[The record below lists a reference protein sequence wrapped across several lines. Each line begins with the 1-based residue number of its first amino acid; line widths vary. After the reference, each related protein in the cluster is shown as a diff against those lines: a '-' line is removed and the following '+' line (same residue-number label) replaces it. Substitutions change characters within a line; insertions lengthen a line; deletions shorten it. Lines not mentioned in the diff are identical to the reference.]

1 VSGKSSGGGLQI
13 IGAGFGRSGTTSL
26 RQALHELGYAPCYH
40 MQTALM
46 HYSHMKFWVRARAGE
61 PVDFRQ
67 FFRATRATVDW
78 PACEFYRELMALY
91 PDARVLLNVRDPEA
105 WYDSMID
112 TLWVI
117 QRALPWWFP
126 RVARQMHDDIIWNS
140 RFKGRFTDRRQSIA
154 VYQAHLEEVR
164 RTVPAERLLVFDVKE
179 GWEPLCRFLGQPV
192 PQDVPFPRLNDRLFF
207 RRVIRGLRIIEWLA
221 PLLVLAGLLALAY
234 ALA

>member
-1 VSGKSSGGGLQI
+1 VNGKSSGGGLQV

-46 HYSHMKFWVRARAGE
+46 HCSHMKFWVRARAGE

-154 VYQAHLEEVR
+154 VNRPTSRRSGARCPRSGSWCSTSRRAGSPCAGFSVSQCR
-164 RTVPAERLLVFDVKE
+164 RTF
-179 GWEPLCRFLGQPV
+179 RFH
-192 PQDVPFPRLNDRLFF
+192 
-207 RRVIRGLRIIEWLA
+207 A
-221 PLLVLAGLLALAY
+221 
-234 ALA
+234 

>member
-1 VSGKSSGGGLQI
+1 MSGKSAGDALQV

-26 RQALHELGYAPCYH
+26 RQALHLLGYAPCYH

-46 HYSHMKFWVRARAGE
+46 RYSHMKFWIRARAGQ

-78 PACEFYRELMALY
+78 PACEFYQELMALY
-91 PDARVLLNVRDPEA
+91 PDARVLLNVRDPDA